1 MDKSRIK
8 VDCSWQEF
16 CESVQWGRGGVG
28 NNVAKTFEAKNLWP
42 KPLTVSWESK

>member
-8 VDCSWQEF
+8 VDILGKSLSKVCS
-16 CESVQWGRGGVG
+16 GVG
-28 NNVAKTFEAKNLWP
+28 EGIGNNAAKTFEAKNLWP